1 MPLPSI
7 QILMEFYSENC
18 NYFIVKGFGFGFG
31 FGFSETFGFW
41 FRFRRNRKRGFVGSL
56 IEPFTPVWKSRISK
70 ILFKSIKLV
79 ISYLFLLL
87 EKLNSILKAMLLRLL
102 KMVISLVLGLLR
114 TFSLKDFGYR

>member
-1 MPLPSI
+1 M
-7 QILMEFYSENC
+7 
-18 NYFIVKGFGFGFG
+18 VK
-31 FGFSETFGFW
+31 
-41 FRFRRNRKRGFVGSL
+41 
-56 IEPFTPVWKSRISK
+56 IEPCAPVCKSRISK

>member
-7 QILMEFYSENC
+7 QILMEFYSESC

-56 IEPFTPVWKSRISK
+56 I
-70 ILFKSIKLV
+70 
-79 ISYLFLLL
+79 
-87 EKLNSILKAMLLRLL
+87 NSIQFQFGN
-102 KMVISLVLGLLR
+102 VI
-114 TFSLKDFGYR
+114 KCDFWTDFEPL

>member
-1 MPLPSI
+1 M
-7 QILMEFYSENC
+7 
-18 NYFIVKGFGFGFG
+18 VK
-31 FGFSETFGFW
+31 
-41 FRFRRNRKRGFVGSL
+41 
-56 IEPFTPVWKSRISK
+56 IEPCAPVWKSRISK